1 VTQKGSY
8 NLEYLQQTICKYAM
22 QGNDVAA
29 YITVTKAA
37 AASVQFNSV

>member
-1 VTQKGSY
+1 
-8 NLEYLQQTICKYAM
+8 M